1 MVEQGF
7 PGFEIGAWL
16 GFFGPLGLPPAIQ
29 KTLLNEINLILQE
42 PETRAKLAKGG
53 AEVRS
58 SSSSGEFALFL
69 KNDYDNTGK
78 LIRDFNIK
86 PME

>member
-1 MVEQGF
+1 
-7 PGFEIGAWL
+7 
-16 GFFGPLGLPPAIQ
+16 
-29 KTLLNEINLILQE
+29 LQE

-53 AEVRS
+53 AEVRTSAS
-58 SSSSGEFALFL
+58 SPEFAVFL
-69 KNDYDNTGK
+69 KNDYENTGK